1 MSRNF
6 KKLPFKQL
14 IYLVV
19 IISIAEIVLEV
30 ILNFITVKD
39 ANTKILI
46 NCFFLILFMVPA
58 MYFFI
63 IKPMTSYIV
72 QIKKAEAVRQVQ
84 YEIVHG
90 LVFTNNLFDLLKL
103 IHQSLSKVIYAE
115 NCFIALYD
123 KSVNGFIF
131 PYSVDKYDEAPEST
145 PLDKSYTSY
154 VYRTGKGFIHTNEL
168 FEDLNS
174 RGEVELI
181 GTPSASWIGVP
192 IATSSGVIGVIAL
205 QNYEKENIY
214 SDEDLDFL
222 NAIGSQVAGY
232 IEQKRTEEALKVRD
246 FEIDKY
252 FNMSLDLL
260 CISNTEGVF
269 IRLNPEWERVLGYS
283 IKDLEGH
290 SFMKFVHP
298 EDIQATNNVLGKLD
312 KQEEVLHFENRYACN
327 DGSFKWIEWRARP
340 SGKFV
345 YAVARDITK
354 RKLAEQ
360 ALMKSEARL
369 TEINATKDR
378 FFSIISHDL
387 KSPFSGILGFS
398 EILMEKAKSEDY
410 DEIEVYAGIIRD
422 SANRALDLLQNLL
435 EWANS
440 QTGRIEYNPELFNL
454 NELVNRVVALL
465 ENGAVQKSISIS
477 TSINDDIQMYADKS
491 MIATVLRNLLSNA
504 IKFTDNDGSI
514 KITAYND
521 EKSIN
526 VSIKDSGVGITPENI
541 EKLFSL
547 ENNYSTYGTNKEK
560 GTGLGLV
567 LCKEFI
573 EKNKGK
579 IMVES
584 SKEGSTFSFT
594 IPRYLA

>member
-1 MSRNF
+1 MSRNLS
-6 KKLPFKQL
+6 KLPFKQL

-19 IISIAEIVLEV
+19 IISLAEIVLEV
-30 ILNFITVKD
+30 ILNFITIKD
-39 ANTKILI
+39 PFFKILI

-63 IKPMTSYIV
+63 IRPMIAYIG
-72 QIKKAEAVRQVQ
+72 QIKKTEAQRQVQ
-84 YEIVHG
+84 YDIVHG
-90 LVFTNNLFDLLKL
+90 LVFTNNLYDLLSL
-103 IHQSLSKVIYAE
+103 IHHSLSKVIYAE

-123 KSVNGFIF
+123 KSINGFIF
-131 PYSVDKYDEAPEST
+131 PYSVDKYDETPPST

-154 VYRTGKGFIHTNEL
+154 VFRTGKGMIHTNQLFDEL
-168 FEDLNS
+168 SNL
-174 RGEVELI
+174 GEVELV

-192 IATSSGVIGVIAL
+192 IATAQGVIGVIAL
-205 QNYEKENIY
+205 QNYEKENVY
-214 SDEDLDFL
+214 NEEDLNFL

-232 IEQKRTEEALKVRD
+232 IEQKRTEEALKARE

-260 CISNTEGVF
+260 CIADSDGNF
-269 IRLNPEWERVLGYS
+269 IRLNPEWEKVLGYR
-283 IKDLEGH
+283 INELEGQKISRFIH
-290 SFMKFVHP
+290 DDDLP
-298 EDIQATNNVLGKLD
+298 ATYDALSKLNQ
-312 KQEEVLHFENRYACN
+312 QEEVLHFENRYICF
-327 DGSFKWIEWRARP
+327 DGTYKWIEWRARP
-340 SGKFV
+340 SGKFI
-345 YAVARDITK
+345 YAVARDITN

-360 ALMKSEARL
+360 ALKKSEARL

-410 DEIEVYAGIIRD
+410 EEIEVYAGIIKD
-422 SANRALDLLQNLL
+422 SASRALDLLQNLL

-440 QTGRIEYNPELFNL
+440 QTGRIEYNPETFNL
-454 NELVNRVVALL
+454 KDLINRVVELL
-465 ENGAVQKSISIS
+465 ENGAVQKSVSIS
-477 TSINDDIQMYADKS
+477 ASINKDIQMYADKS

-504 IKFTDNDGSI
+504 IKFTDVNGSI
-514 KITAYND
+514 KITVLSNEEYI
-521 EKSIN
+521 K
-526 VSIKDSGVGITPENI
+526 VSIVDSGVGIKPENI

-547 ENNYSTYGTNKEK
+547 ESNYTTYGTNKEK

-573 EKNKGK
+573 EKNKGT
-579 IMVES
+579 ISVES
-584 SKEGSTFSFT
+584 SENGSTFSFT
-594 IPRYLA
+594 IPHYLA